1 MAAYYCIH
9 IYTSVMQ
16 YTQKRVDVLL
26 GQNLRVF
33 LSVVMLLMGLSAL
46 KQLRMFKNISNLIVT
61 LQTNLVDISSFMIVL
76 AIAICSYSAILLFL
90 WMKPRDFAA
99 ADQEV
104 PEDLDDP
111 SVNNLSTVFN
121 AVITVVYM
129 ATGSFETGLFDNT
142 LQKILA
148 VIFVIIFV
156 ICIFIVMMNALIA
169 ILGDSYERVQNSRV
183 STE

>member
-1 MAAYYCIH
+1 MVAYYCIH
-9 IYTSVMQ
+9 IYTSLMQ
-16 YTQKRVDVLL
+16 YNQISIDVLL
-26 GQNLRVF
+26 GQNLRAF

-61 LQTNLVDISSFMIVL
+61 LQSNLVDISSFMIVL

-99 ADQEV
+99 DQEV
-104 PEDLDDP
+104 PDDQ
-111 SVNNLSTVFN
+111 NITNLSTVFN

>member
-1 MAAYYCIH
+1 MVAYYCIH

-16 YTQKRVDVLL
+16 YNQKRVDVLL

-61 LQTNLVDISSFMIVL
+61 LQSNLVDISSFMIVL

-99 ADQEV
+99 DQEV
-104 PEDLDDP
+104 PEDHDDP

-148 VIFVIIFV
+148 VIFVIIFI